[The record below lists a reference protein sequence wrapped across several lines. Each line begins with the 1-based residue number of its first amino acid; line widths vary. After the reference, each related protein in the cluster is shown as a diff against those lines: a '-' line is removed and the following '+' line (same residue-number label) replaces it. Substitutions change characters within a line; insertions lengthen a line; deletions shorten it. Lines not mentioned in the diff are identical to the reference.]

1 MKPDKINI
9 TGVVLAGGRGS
20 RMDGQDKG
28 LVIFRGKPMVSYA
41 LEALKSVTGQILI
54 SANRNID
61 LYAAYG
67 YPVIKDYSENFDGP
81 LAGLYS
87 ALTCADTPY
96 VMTIPCDSPFV
107 NHMVLTRML
116 DAMDIESTSIC
127 TIHDGN
133 RLQSA
138 FMIAHKQL
146 IVDLEN
152 YLSEGK
158 RKVETWLKR
167 HNLVV
172 ADVSDFP
179 ELFTNIN
186 TTGELT
192 QLETKDSSFS
202 ITPKP
207 AP

>member
-1 MKPDKINI
+1 MRPDKIEI

-20 RMDGQDKG
+20 RMNGKDKG
-28 LVIFRGKPMVSYA
+28 LVIFRGKPMVNYA

-61 LYAAYG
+61 IYAAYG
-67 YPVIKDYSENFDGP
+67 YPVIKDQSGNFDGP
-81 LAGLYS
+81 LAGLHS
-87 ALTCADTPY
+87 ALSYANTSY

-116 DAMDIESTSIC
+116 DAMNIGSSSIS

-138 FMIAHKQL
+138 FIIVHRQL
-146 IVDLEN
+146 IVDLDK
-152 YLSEGK
+152 YLSDGG

-167 HNLVV
+167 HHLAL
-172 ADVSDFP
+172 ADMSDFP
-179 ELFTNIN
+179 ELFVNIN

-192 QLETKDSSFS
+192 QLERMSALSV
-202 ITPKP
+202 
-207 AP
+207 